1 MPSTAGKRRKPKQGA
16 PHLLHQ
22 ATFALASDG
31 TVLVNTQ
38 EFDGVMDLESA
49 LACARREGG
58 PVFVGIAL
66 TKTEAE
72 SLLPDIAD
80 ALSESAAYIVG
91 ARQIGQR
98 RGGRPGRRV
107 RG

>member
-1 MPSTAGKRRKPKQGA
+1 MPSNAGKRPKPKQGA
-16 PHLLHQ
+16 AHLLHQ

-38 EFDGVMDLESA
+38 EFDGVTDLASA
-49 LACARREGG
+49 LDCARREGG
-58 PVFVGIAL
+58 RVFVGVAL
-66 TKTEAE
+66 TRMEAE

-80 ALSESAAYIVG
+80 ALSEAAAYIVG
-91 ARQIGQR
+91 ARQTGQR